1 MVDIRNEKWLWIKGG
16 LFVVIGL
23 LSLGLLLLELSNT
36 RQVVLVFVSIW
47 ACCRAY
53 YLAFYVIEKYIDSRF
68 RFAGLLYVP
77 QYMEQ

>member
-1 MVDIRNEKWLWIKGG
+1 MVDIRSEKWLWIKGG
-16 LFVVIGL
+16 LFVVISL
-23 LSLGLLLLELSNT
+23 LSLGLLLLELSNA

-53 YLAFYVIEKYIDSRF
+53 YFAFYVIEKYIDSRF